1 MLMKEMTRLR
11 RVSSLNLFRA
21 INQIAS
27 RDRAPIFFFAGG
39 HRFFLR
45 GAESIFDIL
54 CRFLPPA
61 LQRRSVGQLVFLDK
75 CFRALQTINR
85 EWFLANIVGDVTEIV
100 VFSMTG

>member
-1 MLMKEMTRLR
+1 MKEMTSLR
-11 RVSSLNLFRA
+11 GVAILTFSRA
-21 INQIAS
+21 ISKITTRN
-27 RDRAPIFFFAGG
+27 RDQIFFFAGG
-39 HRFFLR
+39 HRIFLR

-100 VFSMTG
+100 VFPMTG